1 MRCKICGAKLRKE
14 GDICKSCY
22 EEYCK
27 EEALEKD
34 TKEILKLGRKYLPKY
49 QLTRYGDC
57 YIILVIILIALIS
70 QKQILLTILCLLF
83 SLIALIVALFLAKK
97 RAVNTACTFYEKKIV
112 FQSKAKKKTMAYS
125 DLKDI
130 TYYQNFFQK
139 IFHLGDI
146 QFHPESGT
154 YLLGGF
160 EIKDVPDI
168 EENWEKIQEII
179 QTKKEV

>member
-14 GDICKSCY
+14 GDICKACY

-49 QLTRYGDC
+49 QLTRYGDW
-57 YIILVIILIALIS
+57 YVVFIIIFLVFIS
-70 QKQILLTILCLLF
+70 QKQVLFSIVSLLISFAILLTALLW
-83 SLIALIVALFLAKK
+83 AKK
-97 RAVNTACTFYEKKIV
+97 RAVNTTCTFYEKKIV
-112 FQSKAKKKTMAYS
+112 FQYKSKRKTIAYS
-125 DLKDI
+125 DLKNI

-139 IFHLGDI
+139 VFHLGDI

-154 YLLGGF
+154 YIIGGF

-168 EENWEKIQEII
+168 EENWSKIQEII